1 MEVSPTQ
8 DQLLPET
15 VFRYYV
21 RRDLDL
27 EHGPKVR
34 RLWLA
39 VLQRALQDYVTA
51 AQEGV
56 VDEELHAW
64 FNAAD
69 AESIGSYRSICE
81 ILDIDGDRLLEHL
94 PNISDEGLR
103 GLRKSGLGDVY

>member
-1 MEVSPTQ
+1 VEVQTLQ
-8 DQLLPET
+8 DQLLPES
-15 VFRYYV
+15 VFRFYI

-27 EHGPKVR
+27 EQGPKVR

-39 VLQRALQDYVTA
+39 VLQRALQDYVTVMQDGA
-51 AQEGV
+51 
-56 VDEELHAW
+56 VDEELDVW
-64 FNAAD
+64 FNDPSD
-69 AESIGSYRSICE
+69 AFGSYRSICH